1 MESEYLK
8 QYLKKCDLS
17 FTKVVNDK
25 VIKLNNKNDITEPTK
40 ENTNK
45 QSNVTIP
52 EKQPNNN
59 PFKPTNIFNKK
70 DKINKW
76 NIEEIELFFQK
87 AKLPPNPI
95 KLNDFEI
102 IVDVKKF
109 IESSL
114 VMCKVNNGN
123 ETFLPYWESLL
134 EFQKYLIN

>member
-25 VIKLNNKNDITEPTK
+25 VIKLNNKNNITEPTK

-59 PFKPTNIFNKK
+59 PFKPTNINNIEQTIIEHYLSYRMPYNVDVESEVNSLISGLLNETNIKIEPSIYR
-70 DKINKW
+70 DIINKYS
-76 NIEEIELFFQK
+76 
-87 AKLPPNPI
+87 
-95 KLNDFEI
+95 LN
-102 IVDVKKF
+102 K
-109 IESSL
+109 
-114 VMCKVNNGN
+114 N
-123 ETFLPYWESLL
+123 
-134 EFQKYLIN
+134 

>member
-59 PFKPTNIFNKK
+59 PFKPTNINNIEQTIIEHYLSYRMPYNVDVESEVNSLISGLLNETNIKIEPSIYR
-70 DKINKW
+70 DIINKYS
-76 NIEEIELFFQK
+76 
-87 AKLPPNPI
+87 
-95 KLNDFEI
+95 LN
-102 IVDVKKF
+102 K
-109 IESSL
+109 
-114 VMCKVNNGN
+114 N
-123 ETFLPYWESLL
+123 
-134 EFQKYLIN
+134 